1 METLIMDIRSLKLY
15 LHLCDSLHF
24 AKTAEQS
31 HVSPSTLSRA
41 LQRLEDEVGCKLF
54 ERDNRSVTITHAGL
68 EFKRFAEQTLADW
81 SQLRSRI
88 DPSQQYLRGNLN
100 LYCSV
105 TAAYSH
111 LPALLDRFRRDHPH
125 VDIHLTTGDPANAV
139 SQIQK
144 NRTDIAIIAL
154 PEVFPN
160 TLHFTPIDKV
170 PISVIAPLMQCQVQ
184 QWVSQS
190 HIDWEK
196 LPYIVPDHGPG
207 RKRIDQWFKQMG
219 IKPNIYAQVSGQ
231 EAIVSMVALGCGVG
245 ISPDAVIHNS
255 PVRERIQTLVSPVDI
270 PAFELGCCC
279 KEKRANDPIISAFLE
294 II

>member
-1 METLIMDIRSLKLY
+1 MDIRSLKLY

-41 LQRLEDEVGCKLF
+41 LQRLEDEVGSKLF
-54 ERDNRSVTITHAGL
+54 ERDNRSVTMTHAGL

-190 HIDWEK
+190 HIDWAK
-196 LPYIVPDHGPG
+196 LPYIVPDHESG

>member
-41 LQRLEDEVGCKLF
+41 LQRLEDEVGSKLF

-154 PEVFPN
+154 PEVFPS

>member
-1 METLIMDIRSLKLY
+1 MDIRSLNLY

-41 LQRLEDEVGCKLF
+41 LQRLEDEVGSKLF

-68 EFKRFAEQTLADW
+68 EFKRFAEQTLAEW

-88 DPSQQYLRGNLN
+88 DPNQQFLRGNLN

-111 LPALLDRFRRDHPH
+111 LPALLDRFRREHPH
-125 VDIHLTTGDPANAV
+125 VDIKLTTGDPANAV
-139 SQIQK
+139 TQIQK

-160 TLHFTPIDKV
+160 TLHFTPIDRV
-170 PISVIAPLMQCQVQ
+170 PISVIAPTMHCQVQ
-184 QWVSQS
+184 QWVSQGV
-190 HIDWEK
+190 IDWAK

-245 ISPDAVIHNS
+245 ISPDAVIYNS
-255 PVRERIQTLVSPVDI
+255 PVRERIQTLTSPVDI

-279 KEKRANDPIISAFLE
+279 KEKRTNDPIISAFLE

>member
-1 METLIMDIRSLKLY
+1 MDVRSLKLY

-41 LQRLEDEVGCKLF
+41 LQRLEEEVGSKLF
-54 ERDNRSVTITHAGL
+54 ERDNRSVTITHAGI
-68 EFKRFAEQTLADW
+68 EFKGFAEQTLAQW
-81 SQLRSRI
+81 TQLRSRI
-88 DPSQQYLRGNLN
+88 DPNQQVLRGNLN

-111 LPALLDRFRRDHPH
+111 LPALLDRFRREHPH
-125 VDIHLTTGDPANAV
+125 VDINLNTGDPANAV
-139 SQIQK
+139 GQIQK
-144 NRTDIAIIAL
+144 NRADIAIIAL
-154 PEVFPN
+154 PEVLPSS
-160 TLHFTPIDKV
+160 LHFTPIDKV
-170 PISVIAPLMQCQVQ
+170 PISVIAPTIQCQVQ
-184 QWVSQS
+184 QWVNQAK
-190 HIDWEK
+190 IDWAK

-207 RKRIDQWFKQMG
+207 RKRIDLWFKQMG

-245 ISPDAVIHNS
+245 ISPEAVIHNS
-255 PVRERIQTLVSPVDI
+255 PVRERIQTLLSPVPI
-270 PAFELGCCC
+270 PPFELGCCC
-279 KEKRANDPIISAFLE
+279 KEKRTNDPIISAFLD

>member
-1 METLIMDIRSLKLY
+1 MDIRSLKMY

-41 LQRLEDEVGCKLF
+41 LQRLEDEVGSKLF
-54 ERDNRSVTITHAGL
+54 DRDNRSVTITHAGV
-68 EFKRFAEQTLADW
+68 EFKRFAEQTLSEW
-81 SQLRSRI
+81 TQLRSRI
-88 DPSQQYLRGNLN
+88 DPSQQFLRGNLN

-111 LPALLDRFRRDHPH
+111 LPALLDRFRREHPH
-125 VDIHLTTGDPANAV
+125 VDINLNTGDPANAV
-139 SQIQK
+139 NQIQK
-144 NRTDIAIIAL
+144 NRADIAIIAL
-154 PEVFPN
+154 PEAFPAS
-160 TLHFTPIDKV
+160 LHFTPIDKV
-170 PISVIAPLMQCQVQ
+170 PICVIAPTIQCQVQ
-184 QWVSQS
+184 QWVNQPK
-190 HIDWEK
+190 IDWAK

-207 RKRIDQWFKQMG
+207 RKRIDVWFKQMG

-245 ISPDAVIHNS
+245 ISPEAVIHNS
-255 PVRERIQTLVSPVDI
+255 PVRDRIQTLASPI
-270 PAFELGCCC
+270 PIPPFELGCCC
-279 KEKRANDPIISAFLE
+279 KEKRTNDPIIRAFLD

>member
-1 METLIMDIRSLKLY
+1 MDIRSLKLY

-41 LQRLEDEVGCKLF
+41 LQRLEEEVGSKLF
-54 ERDNRSVTITHAGL
+54 ERDNRSVTITHAGI
-68 EFKRFAEQTLADW
+68 EFKGFAEQTLAQW
-81 SQLRSRI
+81 TQLRSRI
-88 DPSQQYLRGNLN
+88 DPNQQVLRGNLN

-111 LPALLDRFRRDHPH
+111 LPALLDRFRREHPH
-125 VDIHLTTGDPANAV
+125 VDINLNTGDPANAV
-139 SQIQK
+139 GQIQK
-144 NRTDIAIIAL
+144 NRADIAIIAL
-154 PEVFPN
+154 PEVLPSS
-160 TLHFTPIDKV
+160 LHFTPIDKV
-170 PISVIAPLMQCQVQ
+170 PISVIAPTIQCQVQ
-184 QWVSQS
+184 QWVNQAK
-190 HIDWEK
+190 IDWAK

-207 RKRIDQWFKQMG
+207 RKRIDLWFKQMG

-245 ISPDAVIHNS
+245 ISPETVINNS
-255 PVRERIQTLVSPVDI
+255 PVRERIQTLLSPVPI
-270 PAFELGCCC
+270 PPFELGCCC
-279 KEKRANDPIISAFLE
+279 KEKRTNDPIISAFLD

>member
-1 METLIMDIRSLKLY
+1 MDIRSLKLY

>member
-1 METLIMDIRSLKLY
+1 MMDIRSLKMY

-41 LQRLEDEVGCKLF
+41 LQRLEEELGSKLF
-54 ERDNRSVTITHAGL
+54 DRDNRSVTITHAGV
-68 EFKRFAEQTLADW
+68 EFKRFAEQTLSEW
-81 SQLRSRI
+81 TQLRSRI
-88 DPSQQYLRGNLN
+88 DPSQQFLHGNLN

-111 LPALLDRFRRDHPH
+111 LPALLDRFRREHPH
-125 VDIHLTTGDPANAV
+125 VDINLNTGDPANAV
-139 SQIQK
+139 NQIQK
-144 NRTDIAIIAL
+144 NRADIAIIAL
-154 PEVFPN
+154 PEAFPSS
-160 TLHFTPIDKV
+160 LHFTPIDKV
-170 PISVIAPLMQCQVQ
+170 PISVIAPTIQCQVQ
-184 QWVSQS
+184 QWVNQPK
-190 HIDWEK
+190 IDWAK

-207 RKRIDQWFKQMG
+207 RKRIDLWFKQMG

-245 ISPDAVIHNS
+245 ISPEAVIHNS
-255 PVRERIQTLVSPVDI
+255 PVRDRIQILASPI
-270 PAFELGCCC
+270 PIPPFELGCCC
-279 KEKRANDPIISAFLE
+279 KEKRTNDPIISAFLD

>member
-1 METLIMDIRSLKLY
+1 MDIRSLNLY

-41 LQRLEDEVGCKLF
+41 LQRLEDEVGSKLF

-68 EFKRFAEQTLADW
+68 EFKRFAEQTLAEW

-88 DPSQQYLRGNLN
+88 DPNQQFLRGNLN

-111 LPALLDRFRRDHPH
+111 LPALLDRFRREHPH
-125 VDIHLTTGDPANAV
+125 VDIKLTTGDPANAV
-139 SQIQK
+139 TQIQK

-160 TLHFTPIDKV
+160 TLHFTPIDRV
-170 PISVIAPLMQCQVQ
+170 PISVIAPTMHCQVQ
-184 QWVSQS
+184 QWVSQGV
-190 HIDWEK
+190 IDWAK

-207 RKRIDQWFKQMG
+207 RKRIVQWFKQMG

-245 ISPDAVIHNS
+245 ISPDAVIYNS
-255 PVRERIQTLVSPVDI
+255 PVRERIQTLTSPVDI

-279 KEKRANDPIISAFLE
+279 KEKRTNDPIISAFLE